1 MANNLKYTIKKD
13 AEKGIYLLNEQGE
26 EVAATDILEKCG
38 DRRVF
43 AFNGNMGAGKT
54 TFIKCLCEAMGTEDV
69 VNSPP
74 FAIVNVYEVEELK
87 GENGKVKTEVYH
99 FDCYRIKDLREAMDM
114 GTEEYLYSGN
124 YCFIEWAEMIE
135 PLLPDDLVTV
145 EIEVLENG
153 DRELRVK
160 S

>member
-1 MANNLKYTIKKD
+1 M
-13 AEKGIYLLNEQGE
+13 
-26 EVAATDILEKCG
+26 
-38 DRRVF
+38 
-43 AFNGNMGAGKT
+43 
-54 TFIKCLCEAMGTEDV
+54 
-69 VNSPP
+69 
-74 FAIVNVYEVEELK
+74 
-87 GENGKVKTEVYH
+87 
-99 FDCYRIKDLREAMDM
+99 
-114 GTEEYLYSGN
+114 YSGN

>member
-1 MANNLKYTIKKD
+1 MRYIYTIKKD
-13 AEKGIYLLNEQGE
+13 VEKGIYLLNEQGE

-69 VNSPP
+69 VNSPT
-74 FAIVNVYEVEELK
+74 FAIVNVYEVEERK

-153 DRELRVK
+153 DRELRVLN
-160 S
+160 